1 MEGMSRDSILKRIA
15 LLWAEIEANEEE
27 NRFMEDEI
35 ERLNAQLKLNG
46 EM

>member
-1 MEGMSRDSILKRIA
+1 MEGMSRDSILKRIT